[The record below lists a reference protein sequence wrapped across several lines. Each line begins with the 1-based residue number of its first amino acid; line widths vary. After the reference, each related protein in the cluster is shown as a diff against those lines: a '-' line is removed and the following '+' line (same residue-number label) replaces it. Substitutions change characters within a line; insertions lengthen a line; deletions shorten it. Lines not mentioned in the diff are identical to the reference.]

1 MTLLVPLIMPNV
13 KTIQYSVSCQKLAFI
28 TKVNLGWQ
36 RERREALLVILKIDH
51 MMAFINSGQF
61 HSYS

>member
-1 MTLLVPLIMPNV
+1 MPNV

-51 MMAFINSGQF
+51 MMAFINSRQF